1 MALPLSP
8 EPLAALYSDLWR
20 DAKAVKNWKAGQ
32 FASEI
37 LKRGPPEGLGAV
49 EYRLRSRRSAEAWVP
64 LGAEPRA
71 AIAMALGVSAEDII
85 VLGAAL
91 EAESAVKKHLGRKP
105 TIAET
110 ENSLWPREAHLR
122 LPFSAE
128 RAPRCPPPKRLSFAA
143 MLRPDEGEGVLLTE
157 LACQSD
163 WGSTL
168 MLPSRRFTS
177 PSGGPMSYPHSR

>member
-8 EPLAALYSDLWR
+8 EPLAALYSDLWH

-32 FASEI
+32 SASEI
-37 LKRGPPEGLGAV
+37 LKRGPPEGWGAV

-71 AIAMALGVSAEDII
+71 AIDKAHKVSAENII
-85 VLGAAL
+85 VLGAAP
-91 EAESAVKKHLGRKP
+91 EAGSGVKKHLGSKP

-110 ENSLWPREAHLR
+110 ENSLWPREVHIR

-128 RAPRCPPPKRLSFAA
+128 PAPRCSPPKPLSFAS
-143 MLRPDEGEGVLLTE
+143 MLREDEGEGVLLTE
-157 LACQSD
+157 LICQSD
-163 WGSTL
+163 WGPTD
-168 MLPSRRFTS
+168 MLPQ
-177 PSGGPMSYPHSR
+177 PAVH